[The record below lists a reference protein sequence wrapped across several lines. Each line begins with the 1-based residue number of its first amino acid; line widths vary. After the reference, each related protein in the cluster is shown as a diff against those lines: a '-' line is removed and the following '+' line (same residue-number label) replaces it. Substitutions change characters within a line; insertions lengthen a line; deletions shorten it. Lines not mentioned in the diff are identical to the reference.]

1 MATSHW
7 FIGGGVAHPPVVV
20 RRDTYASMGGAEG
33 VVEPADMRVIPYA
46 TPGAGIRVT
55 VGSTYAKSRYPG
67 AVNEMYMGAVVST
80 ESLAIPANNTSS
92 VRRDLIAMVIKDP
105 YVAGTTW
112 PDPAANIS
120 DPDAAEQARDAADY
134 AVIMRIPSV
143 PANTTKLQ
151 DVPGYSNYT
160 GYALARVEIPASTGT
175 ITSGMIKDLRKV
187 ARPRRSEV
195 VFARPRIGTDD
206 GPNMYLNAATST
218 GGEYFP
224 GGGGDPNQFT
234 VDVPE
239 WATRM
244 VIDASWM
251 SVIGIRNKDPY
262 GNYWIEYGTEWRD
275 KTWPGNKHYE
285 FGTQSFGFNY
295 PMTSDEKVT
304 DWRLMDEVSVPA
316 KLRGKRV
323 TFVFKAGLRKEMN
336 QQAVWMN
343 SNGGLGCRITFA
355 QAAIDADLL

>member
-46 TPGAGIRVT
+46 TPGSGIRVT
-55 VGSTYAKSRYPG
+55 VGSTYIKSRYPG

-105 YVAGTTW
+105 YVSGTTW

-120 DPDAAEQARDAADY
+120 DPNAAEQARDAADY

-160 GYALARVEIPASTGT
+160 GYALARVEIPASTST
-175 ITSGMIKDLRKV
+175 ITSSMIKDLRKV

-195 VFARPRIGTDD
+195 VYARPRVSGDD
-206 GPNMYLNAATST
+206 GAQMYLTGKWEN

-224 GGGGDPNQFT
+224 GGAGVANTFS

-244 VIDASWM
+244 VVDASWLAITA
-251 SVIGIRNKDPY
+251 IGTPHGYYR
-262 GNYWIEYGTEWRD
+262 IEYGTEYRNH
-275 KTWPGNKHYE
+275 TWPNKQSWE
-285 FGTQSFGFNY
+285 FATQAFRFNL
-295 PMTSDEKVT
+295 PATT
-304 DWRLMDEVSVPA
+304 DQKNESWRLMDEVPVPA
-316 KLRGKRV
+316 KLRGKTMTV
-323 TFVFKAGLRKEMN
+323 AFIAGLTSDPSKPDHR
-336 QQAVWMN
+336 VWMN
-343 SNGGLGCRITFA
+343 AQGGLGCRITFA